1 MKNKVNKPINSQ
13 ALNKRNEH
21 ITHNSLSK
29 LQNQTSNQDSQESL
43 QKLSNKIQSQIET
56 QQTIADL
63 LNGFEL
69 LK

>member
-29 LQNQTSNQDSQESL
+29 LQNQTSNQDSQE
-43 QKLSNKIQSQIET
+43 
-56 QQTIADL
+56 
-63 LNGFEL
+63 
-69 LK
+69 